1 MWFTDREWLSVEVIL
16 KFYTLLSPAD
26 FYFVD
31 IEQGFMPWLIDQV
44 QEQLQ
49 KSQLGRLVLDGIIRD
64 VMNQRIDAYNKSS
77 KPGGGGGAQ
86 PGSVSDNKSAD
97 GSNNAAAPQDP
108 ATATTSEVSVDM
120 TRHTPRNTHLYSY
133 VSWQEKHMYTS
144 HAIKLVTHIPTSQAN
159 QVIMIMPHLLFYK
172 VFFLH
177 YHSFKN
183 NLNINYFLTFCC
195 VIFWI

>member
-1 MWFTDREWLSVEVIL
+1 MWFTDREWLLVEVIL

-77 KPGGGGGAQ
+77 KPGGGGGTQ

-97 GSNNAAAPQDP
+97 GSNNASAPQDP

-120 TRHTPRNTHLYSY
+120 TCHTPRNTQIYSY
-133 VSWQEKHMYTS
+133 NSWQEKHMYTS

-159 QVIMIMPHLLFYK
+159 QVIMIMPYLLFYQGF
-172 VFFLH
+172 FFLN
-177 YHSFKN
+177 YHSFKQD
-183 NLNINYFLTFCC
+183 LNIS
-195 VIFWI
+195 